1 MADAGLF
8 IGWGQVVRGREQR
21 AIEVFNESVDY
32 WAGLQGDGKIE
43 DFEVVLLAPHGGD
56 LQGYV
61 LLRGNAEQLNALR
74 DDDEFQR
81 RNARADQIVEGLGV
95 IDAALGE
102 GIGRAMGIYTD
113 EVGALG

>member
-21 AIEVFNESVDY
+21 ALEVFNESVEY
-32 WAGLQGDGKIE
+32 WAGLQSDGKVE
-43 DFEVVLLAPHGGD
+43 DFEIVLLAPHGGD
-56 LQGYV
+56 LQGYAI
-61 LLRGNAEQLNALR
+61 LRGSAEQLNALR

-81 RNARADQIVEGLGV
+81 RNTRADQIVEGLGV

-102 GIGRAMGIYTD
+102 GIGRAMNIYT
-113 EVGALG
+113 EEIQALG